1 MLLIGA
7 AVSRIWFSGIN
18 SHQSNG
24 IADINKRQRK
34 NNLKNWIVI
43 VTKSSIFL

>member
-18 SHQSNG
+18 PHQSNG

-34 NNLKNWIVI
+34 NNFKIGL
-43 VTKSSIFL
+43 